1 MVAQWLRIHLQGRRT
16 TENAGSVPGLGRYPG
31 ERNGNLLQYTC
42 LEKSHG
48 QRSWTGDIPWDP
60 ERDGQE
66 LVTKQQQC
74 VILHLTDCLSNS
86 VMQSRY

>member
-1 MVAQWLRIHLQGRRT
+1 MQVQF
-16 TENAGSVPGLGRYPG
+16 LGW
-31 ERNGNLLQYTC
+31 EDTLEKEMATC
-42 LEKSHG
+42 CSILAWKKSHG

-60 ERDGQE
+60 ERVGQE